1 MYYYL
6 ITTMSSIGA
15 FETENKRFT
24 NSINYIKDNVMLD
37 KKYRII
43 VSPIINKIKI
53 PYRSPRPVAV
63 VTVISTFLAFD

>member
-24 NSINYIKDNVMLD
+24 NSITYNNVMLD

-63 VTVISTFLAFD
+63 VTVISTFLVFD